1 MKTRIIKS
9 AGVLLLALVMTL
21 AMNAQPHRQ
30 GQRGM
35 AQLDLTEA
43 QSEEITQLRTDH
55 YTSIKPLRAKMAEIK
70 ARENTLLSENS
81 VDLKAVDKVIDQ
93 QTDLMNK
100 MRKIQATHKVGVKE
114 ILTDEQEMKLEQRS
128 RYGRNKGQGTNRG
141 YKQNRPYHRSGE
153 GSGYRGGQ
161 S

>member
-35 AQLDLTEA
+35 AELDLTEA

-55 YTSIKPLRAKMAEIK
+55 YTSMKPLKAKMAEVK
-70 ARENTLLSENS
+70 ARIFKFRYHLIIQPLRTIFFNVGYGGRFPSGVSGTLLE
-81 VDLKAVDKVIDQ
+81 LPELYLIFQ
-93 QTDLMNK
+93 C
-100 MRKIQATHKVGVKE
+100 
-114 ILTDEQEMKLEQRS
+114 
-128 RYGRNKGQGTNRG
+128 
-141 YKQNRPYHRSGE
+141 
-153 GSGYRGGQ
+153 
-161 S
+161 